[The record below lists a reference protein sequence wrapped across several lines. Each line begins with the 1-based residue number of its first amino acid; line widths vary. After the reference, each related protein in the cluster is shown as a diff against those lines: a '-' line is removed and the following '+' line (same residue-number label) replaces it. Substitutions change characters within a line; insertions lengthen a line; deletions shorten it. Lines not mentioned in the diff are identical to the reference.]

1 MTKIAIIS
9 DIHGNKTAL
18 EAVLKDIRLRKIER
32 IFCLGDL
39 IGKGPRGSECI
50 ELIQKNCERVVRG
63 NWDVFIQSPTDNEFI
78 QWFKDR
84 LTEKDYQ
91 YLSLLPFN
99 IDLELNGQLIRFFHA
114 SPRSEFERIS
124 VRHPIEKR
132 LSMFENSEITNS
144 LHYNKLPDIVFYG
157 DIHTTFLQTYKKGI
171 LCNVGSVGNSLD
183 LTSASYAILDG
194 THSNNAIQF
203 IRVDYDRQAELM
215 IAEELGLP
223 QLDKYYD
230 EIMLA
235 NYRNA

>member
-63 NWDVFIQSPTDNEFI
+63 NWDVFIQSPTDDVFL
-78 QWFKDR
+78 QWYKDR

-91 YLSLLPFN
+91 YLASLPFN

-124 VRHPIEKR
+124 VNHSIEQR

-144 LHYNKLPDIVFYG
+144 INYTKLPDIVFYG
-157 DIHTTFLQTYKKGI
+157 DIHTTFLHTYKKGI

-203 IRVDYDRQAELM
+203 IRVDYDRQAELK

-223 QLDKYYD
+223 QLDKYYG
-230 EIMLA
+230 EIMFA

>member
-32 IFCLGDL
+32 IFCLGDI
-39 IGKGPRGSECI
+39 IGKGPQGSECI

-78 QWFKDR
+78 QWYKDR
-84 LTEKDYQ
+84 LTEKDFE
-91 YLSLLPFN
+91 YLNSLPFH

-114 SPRSEFERIS
+114 SPRSEFERILDS
-124 VRHPIEKR
+124 HPIEKR
-132 LSMFENSEITNS
+132 LSMFENNEITNS
-144 LHYNKLPDIVFYG
+144 IHFNKLPDIVFYG
-157 DIHTTFLQTYKKGI
+157 DIHTTFLHTYTNGI

-194 THSNNAIQF
+194 TQSNNAIQF
-203 IRVDYDRQAELM
+203 IRVDYDREAELKV
-215 IAEELGLP
+215 AEELGLP

-230 EIMLA
+230 EIMLGR
-235 NYRNA
+235 YRGA

>member
-18 EAVLKDIRLRKIER
+18 EAVLKDIRIRKIER

-63 NWDVFIQSPTDNEFI
+63 NWDVFIQSPTDDVFL
-78 QWFKDR
+78 QWYKDR
-84 LTEKDYQ
+84 LTGKDYQ
-91 YLSLLPFN
+91 YLASLPFN

-124 VRHPIEKR
+124 VNHSIERR
-132 LSMFENSEITNS
+132 LSMFENNEITNS
-144 LHYNKLPDIVFYG
+144 INYTKLPDIVFYG
-157 DIHTTFLQTYKKGI
+157 DIHTTFLHTYKKGI

-203 IRVDYDRQAELM
+203 IRVDYDRQAELI
-215 IAEELGLP
+215 IAQELGLP

-230 EIMLA
+230 EIMFA

>member
-9 DIHGNKTAL
+9 GIHGNKTAL

-32 IFCLGDL
+32 IFCLGDI
-39 IGKGPRGSECI
+39 IGKGPQGSECI

-78 QWFKDR
+78 QWYKDR
-84 LTEKDYQ
+84 LTEKDFE
-91 YLSLLPFN
+91 YLNSLPFH

-114 SPRSEFERIS
+114 SPRSEFERILDS
-124 VRHPIEKR
+124 HPIEKR
-132 LSMFENSEITNS
+132 LSMFENNEITNS
-144 LHYNKLPDIVFYG
+144 IHFNKLPDIVFYG
-157 DIHTTFLQTYKKGI
+157 DIHTTFLHTYTNGI

-194 THSNNAIQF
+194 TQSNNAIQF
-203 IRVDYDRQAELM
+203 IRVDYDREAELKV
-215 IAEELGLP
+215 AEELGLP

-230 EIMLA
+230 EIMLGR
-235 NYRNA
+235 YRGA

>member
-132 LSMFENSEITNS
+132 LSMFENSEIINS

-235 NYRNA
+235 KYRNA

>member
-1 MTKIAIIS
+1 
-9 DIHGNKTAL
+9 
-18 EAVLKDIRLRKIER
+18 
-32 IFCLGDL
+32 
-39 IGKGPRGSECI
+39 
-50 ELIQKNCERVVRG
+50 
-63 NWDVFIQSPTDNEFI
+63 
-78 QWFKDR
+78 
-84 LTEKDYQ
+84 
-91 YLSLLPFN
+91 
-99 IDLELNGQLIRFFHA
+99 LNGQLIRFFHA

-132 LSMFENSEITNS
+132 VSMFENSEITNS
-144 LHYNKLPDIVFYG
+144 INNNKLPDIVFYG

>member
-1 MTKIAIIS
+1 MEFMRGSFVTKIAIIS

-99 IDLELNGQLIRFFHA
+99 IDLE
-114 SPRSEFERIS
+114 
-124 VRHPIEKR
+124 
-132 LSMFENSEITNS
+132 
-144 LHYNKLPDIVFYG
+144 
-157 DIHTTFLQTYKKGI
+157 
-171 LCNVGSVGNSLD
+171 
-183 LTSASYAILDG
+183 
-194 THSNNAIQF
+194 
-203 IRVDYDRQAELM
+203 
-215 IAEELGLP
+215 
-223 QLDKYYD
+223 
-230 EIMLA
+230 
-235 NYRNA
+235 